1 MKEVELYNAYRML
14 SLFLY
19 IGGGL
24 FLLAAVFFLVRS
36 AGGVKEIRNRLTPKP
51 VLKQTENN
59 EEEQEHL
66 QKVAEALQQGKTVSA
81 EAPGTAATAK
91 LGEKNDAP
99 VTTVLSTEIPETK
112 FRVVRKLIITHER

>member
-36 AGGVKEIRNRLTPKP
+36 AGGVKEIRTRLTLKP
-51 VLKQTENN
+51 VLRQTENN

-99 VTTVLSTEIPETK
+99 VTTVLSTEISETK